1 MVSVFDGQL
10 TRTWFF
16 PYQGRNHVISLYHDT
31 ITGVRSAAVDHLE
44 IAGSSG
50 YSSVFM
56 EAKGHRIFFTV
67 SELPGY
73 IEIKRAGWT
82 GFSYSC
88 VVNDKKL
95 SESTEAISS
104 NQDPLF
110 RVKLLE
116 TTLTPDENSD
126 YPITWYLV
134 RTTRIADNSVTAVH
148 RRFRDFAELNSQ
160 VKQNLKGH
168 HLREIIPP
176 LPEKPLKSLTD
187 HRDPTFIQDRQAKLE
202 IYLTALVAIP
212 HVCDMICVKAF
223 LGMMDQVRE
232 YSVSFHIPTL
242 GLTLVPAEKSQ
253 ADNVGVAVLVG
264 SVQKPEVGSI
274 TPGDSISKINGV
286 PIANLNFNG
295 VINRVKILP
304 RPIIIHFI
312 QVIGGKPSYPIP
324 HPPQQTTSASLT
336 PPPTSITAPLRTPS
350 EPLTAVNR
358 VEERSTNPPNP
369 PLQNIQGDE
378 VSGWNS
384 YHSELNSPAAPV
396 VRPVKSQS
404 EGHSRL
410 LFPDDDQPADEF
422 LSTNKAKPEVEKVN
436 EPVDSASSPNPVQK
450 PAVPIGWD

>member
-1 MVSVFDGQL
+1 MPS
-10 TRTWFF
+10 
-16 PYQGRNHVISLYHDT
+16 
-31 ITGVRSAAVDHLE
+31 
-44 IAGSSG
+44 
-50 YSSVFM
+50 
-56 EAKGHRIFFTV
+56 
-67 SELPGY
+67 
-73 IEIKRAGWT
+73 
-82 GFSYSC
+82 FS
-88 VVNDKKL
+88 
-95 SESTEAISS
+95 
-104 NQDPLF
+104 
-110 RVKLLE
+110 
-116 TTLTPDENSD
+116 
-126 YPITWYLV
+126 
-134 RTTRIADNSVTAVH
+134 
-148 RRFRDFAELNSQ
+148 RFRDFAELNSQ

-223 LGMMDQVRE
+223 LGMMDQVSDTPPLTPYLLFIRPLQVRE

-312 QVIGGKPSYPIP
+312 QVIGGKPIYPLP
-324 HPPQQTTSASLT
+324 QPPQQTTSASLS
-336 PPPTSITAPLRTPS
+336 PPPTSTTAPSRTPS

-358 VEERSTNPPNP
+358 VDERSTNPPNP
-369 PLQNIQGDE
+369 PFQNM
-378 VSGWNS
+378 
-384 YHSELNSPAAPV
+384 
-396 VRPVKSQS
+396 
-404 EGHSRL
+404 
-410 LFPDDDQPADEF
+410 
-422 LSTNKAKPEVEKVN
+422 
-436 EPVDSASSPNPVQK
+436 
-450 PAVPIGWD
+450 